1 MVVVLPCKTFLM
13 LSIIHTIK
21 DVIGRKIGGCEGII

>member
-1 MVVVLPCKTFLM
+1 